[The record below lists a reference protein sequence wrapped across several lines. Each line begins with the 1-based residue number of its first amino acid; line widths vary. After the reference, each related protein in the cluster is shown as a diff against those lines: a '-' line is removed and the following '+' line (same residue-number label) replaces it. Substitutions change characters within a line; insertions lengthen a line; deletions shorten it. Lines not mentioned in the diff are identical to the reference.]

1 MDGSSSKD
9 GSEGGERGSKDGS
22 RKGKRAAK
30 TIPDKPRE
38 PKRGLGIARLEK
50 IRVEDEMKEA
60 LLRGA
65 HNQPPSNSY
74 VGIHGLGTGIAP
86 NLVPYYHPYAG
97 AALLPHQGFPNLVQ
111 GTGMVAPNPLP
122 SYQPYVHASLPY
134 PCLTNFATAQG
145 TGDMSGQLNL
155 PIASSKPP
163 TGTPEAAS
171 YENPSN
177 MEPNLSLSQATR
189 APGHKREEDPNLS
202 VESASNKSKDPP
214 EVDLDLKL

>member
-1 MDGSSSKD
+1 M
-9 GSEGGERGSKDGS
+9 GSKDGS

-50 IRVEDEMKEA
+50 IRVEDERKEA
-60 LLRGA
+60 LLRGT
-65 HNQPPSNSY
+65 HGQPPSNSY

-97 AALLPHQGFPNLVQ
+97 AALLPYQGFPNFV
-111 GTGMVAPNPLP
+111 GAGMLAPNPLP

-134 PCLTNFATAQG
+134 PSLTNFVTAQG
-145 TGDMSGQLNL
+145 TGGDMSGQLNL

-163 TGTPEAAS
+163 IGTPEAAS

-177 MEPNLSLSQATR
+177 MEPNQQPLSQATR
-189 APGHKREEDPNLS
+189 APDHKREEDPK
-202 VESASNKSKDPP
+202 VESASNNSNDPQDL
-214 EVDLDLKL
+214 DLDLKL